1 MVINLARNLP
11 RHQEYVNNTYTNVR
25 RFYRWA
31 LFFDYRYWYEMQ
43 LRPVSVGC
51 QPKGFVEVIE
61 DEGRRGIIA
70 SQRELTAEQ
79 LDEYDMKTWTFPLR

>member
-1 MVINLARNLP
+1 
-11 RHQEYVNNTYTNVR
+11 
-25 RFYRWA
+25 
-31 LFFDYRYWYEMQ
+31 MQ